1 MTAIRSPLAGI
12 VMATTLACAGAGELL
27 RLDFNDPAHLGLQP
41 GSLPAGEPQGPV
53 AASAGFPGAA
63 DFSGG
68 LIKVPGFK
76 GPQGPFSI
84 EARFRLHGYGPEDS
98 RFVADILNTATWDTG
113 PSQGFAFRVGGSY
126 LYPFA
131 PREAYRTEAEWQEG
145 QSAVSHI
152 DRGRLSVCFADFVI
166 ARKDDNRQWK
176 QALTD
181 RCIPLNEWTHLAAV
195 WDGTDMRIFLDG
207 LEATDHWRVD
217 GKGAPTNI
225 DSVETAYVGSRIEDE
240 WDPRHLDGELDFVK
254 VEDKALTAEEIHK
267 RFQDTFLP
275 EKRDSL
281 CMGVV
286 IPHYPEAGQVC
297 KGKLKLE
304 IKVFNHGACTD
315 PKFIAGLLA
324 GDSVEVEIA
333 KDPSFQTVLVRM
345 TASGTAFELSAA
357 DLASFAGY
365 TGEIFWRVRLKARKA
380 AAGALAKSSAIAETP
395 WSPSRPM
402 VLDMSGV
409 TIGLRPATAP
419 RILRADAGVFLPGTS
434 GSAPALFELSGRRV
448 DARFE
453 RVEGGWRLL
462 SAPPSGLP
470 AGLLLAR

>member
-1 MTAIRSPLAGI
+1 MTAIRLPLIGF
-12 VMATTLACAGAGELL
+12 VVATTLACAGAGELL
-27 RLDFNDPAHLGLQP
+27 RLDFNDPVHLGSQP
-41 GSLPAGEPQGPV
+41 GPLPQGHLIGTVVP
-53 AASAGFPGAA
+53 AASFPGSAA
-63 DFSGG
+63 FSGG
-68 LIKVPGFK
+68 LIEIPGFEGPK
-76 GPQGPFSI
+76 GAFSV
-84 EARFRLHGYGPEDS
+84 EARFRLHGYGPEDN
-98 RFVADILNTATWDTG
+98 RFLADIINTATWDKG
-113 PSQGFAFRVGGSY
+113 PSQGFSLRVGGGY

-131 PREAYRTEAEWQEG
+131 PREAYRSEGEWQEG
-145 QSAVSHI
+145 QSAVTHI
-152 DRGRLSVCFADFVI
+152 DRGRLSVCFGDFVI
-166 ARKDDNRQWK
+166 ARQDDDRQWK
-176 QALTD
+176 QAVTD
-181 RCIPLNEWTHLAAV
+181 RCISLNEWTHLAAV
-195 WDGTDMRIFLDG
+195 WDGTDMRIYLDG
-207 LEATDHWRVD
+207 LDATDPWRVD
-217 GKGAPTNI
+217 GKGASTRI
-225 DSVETAYVGSRIEDE
+225 DSVATAYLGSSSENQKS
-240 WDPRHLDGELDFVK
+240 PVHLAGEVDYVI

-281 CMGVV
+281 CMGVA

-324 GDSVEVEIA
+324 GDSVELEIA

-357 DLASFAGY
+357 DLAPLAGY

-380 AAGALAKSSAIAETP
+380 AAGALAKSSAIAEQP

-409 TIGLRPATAP
+409 AVGLRAAPAP
-419 RILRADAGVFLPGTS
+419 RVLRADAGLFLPGTS
-434 GSAPALFELSGRRV
+434 GSAPALFDLSGCRL

-453 RVEGGWRLL
+453 RVEGGWRIL
-462 SAPPSGLP
+462 SALP